1 MRLFN
6 SGYMKGYPNFNKE
19 VFENAE
25 KEPVHQCYN
34 ERVDNRPTFMIGA
47 RQRGKTRLLIEQ
59 AAETNGV
66 IVCPSC
72 HMVEYIIYMARD
84 LGYSINRPITYYDL
98 FIHSKGR
105 KDTDYYFDEYG
116 MQLESIIWRAIN
128 DFERDHVKT
137 VMIDKES
144 ISRLNDILSGLKICD
159 MDGKKLRL
167 KIELCKED

>member
-6 SGYMKGYPNFNKE
+6 SANFNKE

-25 KEPVHQCYN
+25 KELIHQCYN

-47 RQRGKTRLLIEQ
+47 RNQGKTKLLMEQ
-59 AAETNGV
+59 AAKTNGV
-66 IVCPSC
+66 IVCPSR

-84 LGYSINRPITYYDL
+84 LGYSINRPITYYEL
-98 FIHSKGR
+98 FIYSKGR
-105 KDTDYYFDEYG
+105 RDTDYYFDEYG
-116 MQLESIIWRAIN
+116 MQLESIIRRAIN

-144 ISRLNDILSGLKICD
+144 IYKLNDILDGLKVCD
-159 MDGKKLRL
+159 MNNKKLRL
-167 KIELCKED
+167 KIEIYEED